1 MIFIPQI
8 YVLNYIINKVVTE
21 SFPLTGWSL
30 KSIEA
35 LDIHI
40 TKINDLRGSCNPG
53 KIQLVKNL
61 ASRKTGLLN
70 IFNDDNRCL
79 LWCIAA
85 ALTKRSGWSSIEA
98 SNPKNY
104 KDFVDIISTE
114 EVDFPIS
121 LSDISVLEHVNRRSE
136 TPIKFRVNVF
146 REDLSNKTIYMVRSS
161 KYKDGKIINVLLVDL
176 EYNNDII
183 SHYVLIDSSS
193 FFKKHYLNKTTGNI
207 TSYSKNIFCANC
219 FQQFWTKNMLEKH
232 EKICGKPNSLFIDF
246 PSKDKNLTFTQTE
259 YNFKRIYNGYA
270 DFESVL
276 VKTKKH

>member
-1 MIFIPQI
+1 M
-8 YVLNYIINKVVTE
+8 
-21 SFPLTGWSL
+21 
-30 KSIEA
+30 
-35 LDIHI
+35 
-40 TKINDLRGSCNPG
+40 
-53 KIQLVKNL
+53 
-61 ASRKTGLLN
+61 
-70 IFNDDNRCL
+70 
-79 LWCIAA
+79 
-85 ALTKRSGWSSIEA
+85 A

-161 KYKDGKIINVLLVDL
+161 KYKDGMIINVLLVDL

-219 FQQFWTKNMLEKH
+219 FQQFWTKTCWKSMRKYVENQ
-232 EKICGKPNSLFIDF
+232 IRYS
-246 PSKDKNLTFTQTE
+246 LTFLQ
-259 YNFKRIYNGYA
+259 
-270 DFESVL
+270 
-276 VKTKKH
+276 KTKILHLLKLSTISRESITDMQTLNQY